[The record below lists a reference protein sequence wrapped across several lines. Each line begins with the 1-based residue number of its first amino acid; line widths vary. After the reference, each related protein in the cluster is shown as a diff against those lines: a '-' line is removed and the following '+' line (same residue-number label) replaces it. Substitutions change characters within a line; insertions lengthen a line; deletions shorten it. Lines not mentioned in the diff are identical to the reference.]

1 MQGRGPSNIIL
12 ASLFASL
19 MFAGL
24 HNQSTLLT
32 KLEVTQTVF
41 LAYKHLS
48 SSTVLRNSL
57 ADETSGGFHQRKEK
71 PYVLIEGESGFW
83 RALIRAPEHW
93 RFSLPPCSL
102 RVMGEWLS
110 WETSSKISRQIGTN
124 LHLNGF
130 LEWVWLVLTAIVM
143 QSWAKY
149 NARLHRTRHFQ
160 TLRDQLVFKL
170 NGIVVLVHQLPTWNR
185 FYLRKHPSSICRM
198 PNIARRFEFSINR
211 CWKRTSY

>member
-71 PYVLIEGESGFW
+71 PYVLIEGESGF
-83 RALIRAPEHW
+83 
-93 RFSLPPCSL
+93 
-102 RVMGEWLS
+102 
-110 WETSSKISRQIGTN
+110 
-124 LHLNGF
+124 
-130 LEWVWLVLTAIVM
+130 
-143 QSWAKY
+143 
-149 NARLHRTRHFQ
+149 
-160 TLRDQLVFKL
+160 
-170 NGIVVLVHQLPTWNR
+170 
-185 FYLRKHPSSICRM
+185 
-198 PNIARRFEFSINR
+198 
-211 CWKRTSY
+211 